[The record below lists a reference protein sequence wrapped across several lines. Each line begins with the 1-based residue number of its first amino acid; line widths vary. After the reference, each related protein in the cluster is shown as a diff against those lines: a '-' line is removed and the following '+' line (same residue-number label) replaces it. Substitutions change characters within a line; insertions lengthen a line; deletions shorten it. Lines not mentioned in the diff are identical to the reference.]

1 MEEDR
6 NSFFSSPQSF
16 EGSDE
21 TSQHCNDNS
30 STQHLASGDEMSDD
44 FIDTGARPKMLSNII
59 DDSPLQNQIQ
69 RNKECKNHIS
79 LKYLQV
85 SLITFSVLIILNYK

>member
-6 NSFFSSPQSF
+6 NSFFASPQSF

-21 TSQHCNDNS
+21 TSQHYNDNSSTQNYIDNS

-69 RNKECKNHIS
+69 RNKECKNP
-79 LKYLQV
+79 V
-85 SLITFSVLIILNYK
+85 